1 MEMKSKAGKLMI
13 TVVPCLV
20 VLLTTSDVRGQE
32 PTTPAVPTTT
42 YSIHDLGTLGG
53 DNSIPYWITNRG
65 DVIGV
70 SDTGQFDS
78 FGNPIDHAF
87 RWRKGIMR
95 DLGTLGDVD
104 SVGLGGNNRGAVV
117 GNNSYNIN
125 HALLWYNGAVADL
138 GTLVGSSGYSWA
150 QQINNAGKAVG
161 GSAAADGTFHAVL
174 WNQGAINDLGTLGGP
189 NTSTHSLANGIN
201 NRGQIV
207 GDAQENNIVNP
218 LLGFPPYYPTI
229 WDEGTAMKLGGE
241 PKYAF
246 AGDAFNINNEG
257 TVVGRIAVADS
268 KEGAV
273 AHAYVWDDGVMHDL
287 GVPAG
292 DDNSEALSLNDRG
305 QIVGDSGVGTIL
317 GYTPDHALLWQNGS
331 DDDLSWKKGWIDL
344 NTLIAPDSGYYL
356 IQALDVN
363 ARGEIVVRAVQ
374 QSTGNIHAALLEP
387 QELDAQGGA
396 AMAVA
401 AAPSKSAP
409 RMSVNARRLLGIA
422 RRSRLGHVE
431 QPR

>member
-1 MEMKSKAGKLMI
+1 MTTHVTKKEVNSGGL
-13 TVVPCLV
+13 LV
-20 VLLTTSDVRGQE
+20 ALCMLFSLGAQTSALAQAR
-32 PTTPAVPTTT
+32 
-42 YSIHDLGTLGG
+42 YSITDLGTLGG
-53 DNSIPYWITNRG
+53 DNSVPNWITNKG
-65 DVIGV
+65 VVIGV
-70 SDTGQFDS
+70 SDTGQFDNS
-78 FGNPIDHAF
+78 GNPIDHAF
-87 RWRKGIMR
+87 RWRKGIMQ
-95 DLGTLGDVD
+95 DLGALGDID
-104 SVGLGGNNRGAVV
+104 SVGLGGNNKGAVV

-150 QQINNAGKAVG
+150 QQINNAGDAVG

-174 WNQGAINDLGTLGGP
+174 WNQGSITDLGTLGGP
-189 NTSTHSLANGIN
+189 NTSTSSLANGIN

-207 GDAQENNIVNP
+207 GDAQENDIVNP
-218 LLGFPPYYPTI
+218 LLGFPAFYPTI
-229 WDEGTAMKLGGE
+229 WSTGAPMKLGGE
-241 PKYAF
+241 PSYAF

-292 DDNSEALSLNDRG
+292 DDNSEAMSLNDRG
-305 QIVGDSGVGTIL
+305 QIVGDSGVGSIL
-317 GYTPDHALLWQNGS
+317 TYTPDRALLWRNEG
-331 DDDLSWKKGWIDL
+331 DGALSWKKGWIDL

-356 IQALDVN
+356 IKAFAVN
-363 ARGEIVVRAVQ
+363 ARGEIVVCAVQ
-374 QSTGNIHAALLEP
+374 QSTGNIHAVLLEP
-387 QELDAQGGA
+387 DELDAQRGA

-409 RMSVNARRLLGIA
+409 RMSVNARRLPEVGRRGKLGDLDRA
-422 RRSRLGHVE
+422 K
-431 QPR
+431 

>member
-1 MEMKSKAGKLMI
+1 MTTHVTKKEVNSGGLLAAL
-13 TVVPCLV
+13 CL
-20 VLLTTSDVRGQE
+20 LFSLAAQTSALAQTR
-32 PTTPAVPTTT
+32 
-42 YSIHDLGTLGG
+42 YSITDLGTLGG

-78 FGNPIDHAF
+78 FGNPIDHAV
-87 RWRKGIMR
+87 RWSRGMVQ
-95 DLGTLGDVD
+95 DLGALGDID

-117 GNNSYNIN
+117 GNTSYNIN
-125 HALLWYNGAVADL
+125 HAFLWYKGAIADL

-150 QQINNAGKAVG
+150 QQINNAGQAVG

-189 NTSTHSLANGIN
+189 NTSTSSLANGIN

-207 GDAQENNIVNP
+207 GDSQENNIVNP
-218 LLGFPPYYPTI
+218 LLGFPPFYPTI
-229 WDEGTAMKLGGE
+229 WSNGAPMKLGGE
-241 PKYAF
+241 PSYAF
-246 AGDAFNINNEG
+246 AGDAFNINNES

-273 AHAYVWDDGVMHDL
+273 AHAYVWDNGVMHDL

-292 DDNSEALSLNDRG
+292 DDNSEAMSLNDRG
-305 QIVGDSGVGTIL
+305 QIVGDSGVGFIL
-317 GYTPDHALLWQNGS
+317 SYTPDHALLWRNGS
-331 DDDLSWKKGWIDL
+331 DDDLSRKNGWIDL
-344 NTLIAPDSGYYL
+344 NTLIVPDSGYYL
-356 IQALDVN
+356 IKAFDVN
-363 ARGEIVVRAVQ
+363 ARGEIVVCAVQ

-387 QELDAQGGA
+387 QESDAQGGT

-409 RMSVNARRLLGIA
+409 RMSVNARRLLEVG
-422 RRSRLGHVE
+422 RRGK
-431 QPR
+431 